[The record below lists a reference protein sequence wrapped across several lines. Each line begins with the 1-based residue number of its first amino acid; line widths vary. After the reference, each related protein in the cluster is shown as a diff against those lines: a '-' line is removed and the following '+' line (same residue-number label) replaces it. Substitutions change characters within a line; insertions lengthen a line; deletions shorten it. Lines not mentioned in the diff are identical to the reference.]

1 MGTWQNQ
8 DGLWIRLGPDEADMS
23 SGGQFGDQIDLA
35 TIEFDLAWNDFNNTT
50 QAVPRTTD
58 SFGIAIPN
66 GARIEEVETVVRTA
80 FTVSAGT
87 VAAGVLQMGLA
98 QNDRST
104 VIAAGGLL
112 TTAATGTV
120 LGLGTVGTKV
130 VTRVGSTGAGTLL
143 GTTLSQQG
151 VVIVNNT
158 THGTNSYN
166 AGLLRVRIRYFFP

>member
-1 MGTWQNQ
+1 MGTWQNP
-8 DGLWIRLGPDEADMS
+8 DGLWIRLGQDEAEIAL
-23 SGGQFGDQIDLA
+23 GGQYGDQTDLA

-50 QAVPRTTD
+50 AAVPRSSD

-87 VAAGVLQMGLA
+87 VAAGTLQMGLL

-104 VIAAGGLL
+104 VISNNNLL
-112 TTAATGTV
+112 TSSATGTQ

-130 VTRVGSTGAGTLL
+130 VTRVGSTGAGAAL

-151 VVIVNNT
+151 IVCVANT

-166 AGLLRVRIRYFFP
+166 AGLLRVRIRFFFP

>member
-8 DGLWIRLGPDEADMS
+8 DGLWIRLGPDEADVAV
-23 SGGQFGDQIDLA
+23 GGQYGDQLELS

-50 QAVPRTTD
+50 PAVPRTTD

-87 VAAGVLQMGLA
+87 VAAGVLQLGLA
-98 QNDRST
+98 QNDRT
-104 VIAAGGLL
+104 TAIAVGGLL
-112 TTAATGTV
+112 TTGATGTV
-120 LGLGTVGTKV
+120 LGLGTVGSKV
-130 VTRVGSTGAGTLL
+130 VTRIGSTGVGTLV

-151 VVIVNNT
+151 VIIAANT
-158 THGTNSYN
+158 THGTNTYN
-166 AGLLRVRIRYFFP
+166 AGLLRVRVRYFFP